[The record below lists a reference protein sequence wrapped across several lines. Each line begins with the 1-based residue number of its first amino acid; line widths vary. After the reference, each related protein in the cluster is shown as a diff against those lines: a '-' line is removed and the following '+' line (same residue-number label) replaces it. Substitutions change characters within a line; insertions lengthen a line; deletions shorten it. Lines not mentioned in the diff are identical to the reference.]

1 MTFLIIIACLCLLIA
16 PLLWC
21 GGFIW
26 GFIWNK
32 ILKPLWTNET
42 AGL

>member
-1 MTFLIIIACLCLLIA
+1 MTLLIIIACVCLLGG

-21 GGFIW
+21 MGFLW
-26 GFIWNK
+26 GFIRNK